1 MNKAYLSLERHFARL
16 SSLNDALGILGW
28 DKEVMMPAG
37 AAERRAENLAILEGL
52 RHEILTAPVMADLL
66 GEADAGDDVWR
77 IANLEQ
83 MRRQHTQA
91 TALPGDLVEASAQ
104 ATARCEMAWRTA
116 REESDFKSLEPHLA
130 EVLRLTRES
139 ACATGEATG
148 LSLYDALLDGF
159 DPGTRQTDIDPIFT
173 SLATSLPELIGAVL
187 EQQKCL
193 PAVVPPAGPFPVAR
207 QEALGR
213 RLMQRMGFDA
223 ARGRLDVSAHPFC
236 GGATDDVRLTTRY
249 VEADFIPA
257 MMGVLH
263 ETGHALY
270 EMGLPAQWASQP
282 VGQSGGMT
290 LHESQ
295 SLLMEMQF
303 CRSAT
308 FANWLAPQ
316 VRAGFDVADNTPGW
330 DATSLHRHLT
340 HVEPGFIRVDADEVT
355 YPAHILVRYE
365 LEKALISGDLA
376 LADLPGAFNARL
388 HALLGLHVPD
398 DRRGC
403 LQDIHWPAGLFGYFP
418 CYALGAMTAAQL
430 RNAACAAN
438 PAILPAIGQGD
449 FAPLLA
455 WLRQNV
461 HGRARSAT
469 MPQIVQDATGKPL
482 DATAYLHHIRRRYLE
497 RAPDA

>member
-1 MNKAYLSLERHFARL
+1 M
-16 SSLNDALGILGW
+16 
-28 DKEVMMPAG
+28 
-37 AAERRAENLAILEGL
+37 
-52 RHEILTAPVMADLL
+52 
-66 GEADAGDDVWR
+66 
-77 IANLEQ
+77 
-83 MRRQHTQA
+83 
-91 TALPGDLVEASAQ
+91 
-104 ATARCEMAWRTA
+104 
-116 REESDFKSLEPHLA
+116 
-130 EVLRLTRES
+130 LRLTRET
-139 ACATGEATG
+139 AVATGEAMG
-148 LSLYDALLDGF
+148 LTMYDALLDSF

-173 SLATSLPELIGAVL
+173 SLAADLPGLIGTVL
-187 EQQKCL
+187 EKQASL
-193 PAVVPPAGPFPVAR
+193 PAVTAPTGPFPIAE

-213 RLMQRMGFDA
+213 RLMQRMGFDTT
-223 ARGRLDVSAHPFC
+223 RGRLDVSAHPFC
-236 GGATDDVRLTTRY
+236 GGATHDVRLTTRY

-270 EMGLPAQWASQP
+270 EMGLPAEWASQP

-290 LHESQ
+290 VHESQ

-303 CRSAT
+303 CRSLT

-316 VRAGFDVADNTPGW
+316 VHSSFGVVEGTAGW

-376 LADLPGAFNARL
+376 LADLPAAFNDRL
-388 HALLGLHVPD
+388 HALLGLRVPD

-430 RNAACAAN
+430 RNAACTAN

-461 HGRARSAT
+461 HGRARSASL
-469 MPQIVQDATGKPL
+469 PQIMQDATGKPL
-482 DATAYLHHIRRRYLE
+482 DATAYLTHIRRRYLE